1 MAERVGEAG
10 PVERVKMIMVA
21 ATVPVMRLGTV
32 DDRFVII
39 HRDQAIDVASAS
51 GGRFGPDPM
60 AVLERW
66 DEFTDWATRAGYGNG
81 GDGPG
86 QPAAAPTVDGASFG
100 PPVPRPRQVFAV
112 ALNYP
117 LHAEEVGL
125 PRPAQPLIFTKY
137 PTCLTGPDTEVT
149 LPSGHVDWE
158 VELVV
163 VVGRGGHRIP
173 RADAWSRIAGLTVG
187 QDLSERRVQATG
199 RPAQFA
205 LAKSFPGFGPTGPV
219 LVTPDEFPDPDD
231 LALSNTLNGTV
242 VQQARTSQMLFSVPE
257 LVARISAIVPLLP
270 GDLIFTGTPA
280 GVGAR
285 ANPPRYL
292 RPGDVLVGRI
302 EGIGEIRTRF
312 TADTAADVPG
322 QATPASSA

>member
-1 MAERVGEAG
+1 
-10 PVERVKMIMVA
+10 
-21 ATVPVMRLGTV
+21 MRLATV

-39 HRDQAIDVASAS
+39 HRDRAVDVASAS

-66 DEFTDWATRAGYGNG
+66 DEFTDWATQAGYGSG
-81 GDGPG
+81 GDGGGPSDA
-86 QPAAAPTVDGASFG
+86 PAADPATFGA
-100 PPVPRPRQVFAV
+100 PVPRPRQVFAL

-117 LHAEEVGL
+117 LHADEVGL

-137 PTCLTGPDTEVT
+137 PTCLTGPDATVE
-149 LPSGHVDWE
+149 LPSDHVDWE

-173 RADAWSRIAGLTVG
+173 QAEAWSRVAGLMVG
-187 QDLSERRVQATG
+187 QDLSERRVQTAG

-205 LAKSFPGFGPTGPV
+205 LGKSFPGFGPTGPV
-219 LVTPDEFPDPDD
+219 LVTLDEFADPDD

-242 VQQARTSQMLFSVPE
+242 VQQARTRQMLFPVPE
-257 LVARISAIVPLLP
+257 VIARISAIVPLLP

-280 GVGAR
+280 GVGAKSD
-285 ANPPRYL
+285 PPRYL

-312 TADTAADVPG
+312 VAGAAVGDAD